1 MSARQQRV
9 QQIQRRARMT
19 VLRKRLGTGPKPVVS
34 FSVGSRAGSS
44 GRGRGR
50 GRGRGWQG
58 RQEENVD
65 DEFVEPSTSGG
76 SAVGRGRGR
85 GRGRVILG
93 RGRGRG
99 RGIGRGRV
107 ATETGPG
114 SSPAPR
120 PGSRLKIIRGL
131 KGRGKT
137 IIAIRRRLSTG
148 SLKQQLATT
157 PTRGRDRSRGRGR
170 GRGSLSAGST
180 PVAGP
185 SGTTPIRVSVAKE
198 RTVRNKTYA
207 SGCGHMTIT

>member
-1 MSARQQRV
+1 
-9 QQIQRRARMT
+9 
-19 VLRKRLGTGPKPVVS
+19 
-34 FSVGSRAGSS
+34 
-44 GRGRGR
+44 
-50 GRGRGWQG
+50 
-58 RQEENVD
+58 
-65 DEFVEPSTSGG
+65 
-76 SAVGRGRGR
+76 
-85 GRGRVILG
+85 RGRVILG

-99 RGIGRGRV
+99 KGIGRGRV

-157 PTRGRDRSRGRGR
+157 PTSGRGRSRGRGR
-170 GRGSLSAGST
+170 GRGSFSAGST

-185 SGTTPIRVSVAKE
+185 SETTTPIRVSVAKE
-198 RTVRNKTYA
+198 QTFEPVGVDLSPNFGATHHTQKSLNARFSQSPRSHVQRMVMTDGRNVQY
-207 SGCGHMTIT
+207 S